1 MQRQRLR
8 CSDDLRKVVCWP
20 LTSRQVVHT
29 IPNSHSPY
37 YRKLVNLILFNGGWK
52 GGGIQQE
59 WGQGVRSASPCGISR
74 LWLPGSGSAAP
85 GQRPRSREK
94 WPHDSPQCPVH
105 SSQQTPA
112 NRQAV
117 ATGPPGRT
125 MAAPG
130 LGPQWSELP
139 RRSPGA
145 LLPKATALIS
155 SWLLGEE
162 KAELEIVQPTSF
174 ETHLSFLTSPFRLT
188 SAQGCARFHPPPSP
202 FGPQPTRTSAPRF
215 PVPNGSDVSVPN
227 SSRAARICAAFWELE
242 SSRWRLSARPA
253 VSAQQTASWVAWGFR
268 AASLLSFRAMEKA
281 TLKPCGM
288 VFLKLLLCT
297 KIPFVHSFT
306 HSFIHT
312 LSALINFGEM
322 KIIKTLGLP
331 WGGGGKKV
339 RKTEALTTNHDAFR

>member
-227 SSRAARICAAFWELE
+227 SSRAALAFALPSGSWSPRGGACRLA
-242 SSRWRLSARPA
+242 RLSVLSKLRLGLLGASVLLLFSPSVLWRKPPLNLA
-253 VSAQQTASWVAWGFR
+253 VWFSLNFSYAQK
-268 AASLLSFRAMEKA
+268 SLLFIH
-281 TLKPCGM
+281 
-288 VFLKLLLCT
+288 LLT
-297 KIPFVHSFT
+297 RSFT
-306 HSFIHT
+306 
-312 LSALINFGEM
+312 
-322 KIIKTLGLP
+322 
-331 WGGGGKKV
+331 
-339 RKTEALTTNHDAFR
+339 R